1 MRKILILIALTL
13 CIVSLEGASSR
24 CNKRHKCP
32 PKQNFPRG
40 NSDNLEQESS
50 EIDHR
55 RIKMKEISE
64 FDQIESDENSE
75 SQLASENVNDDN
87 ERYYRIKRIPL
98 RLKPLP
104 KRR

>member
-32 PKQNFPRG
+32 PKQN
-40 NSDNLEQESS
+40 S

-55 RIKMKEISE
+55 RIKMKERSE